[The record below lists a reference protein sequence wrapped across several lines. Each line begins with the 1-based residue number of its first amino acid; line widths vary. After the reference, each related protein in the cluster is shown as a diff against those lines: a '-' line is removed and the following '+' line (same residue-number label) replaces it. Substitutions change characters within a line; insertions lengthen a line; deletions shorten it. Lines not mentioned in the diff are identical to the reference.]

1 MLLPEFWSSQASPGP
16 PNGPPTMSVTWT
28 SRPRSPCFINP
39 LFLQPSQ
46 PSREASH
53 KRHRLKRSLRV
64 RVSTESSFSLTPG
77 DSEWSQGDS
86 DVLRSNERMA
96 RRAGGLSMLRRTA
109 ALVPTS
115 EEEDEQML
123 GEVPPVSVYVWTHAC
138 VDLRVFFCNSGGGY
152 GFLNMTFACFTSSY
166 RKCLYSSIL

>member
-1 MLLPEFWSSQASPGP
+1 MLLSEFWSSQASPGP
-16 PNGPPTMSVTWT
+16 PNGPPTVSVNWS

-46 PSREASH
+46 PSRGASH

-77 DSEWSQGDS
+77 DSEWSQGDTS
-86 DVLRSNERMA
+86 DVLRSTERTA
-96 RRAGGLSMLRRTA
+96 RRAGGLSVLRRTA

-123 GEVPPVSVYVWTHAC
+123 GEAHPVSVYEWTHAC
-138 VDLRVFFCNSGGGY
+138 ERFSLSGGGY
-152 GFLNMTFACFTSSY
+152 GSVNMTATCFTSSY
-166 RKCLYSSIL
+166 RKWLYISTL